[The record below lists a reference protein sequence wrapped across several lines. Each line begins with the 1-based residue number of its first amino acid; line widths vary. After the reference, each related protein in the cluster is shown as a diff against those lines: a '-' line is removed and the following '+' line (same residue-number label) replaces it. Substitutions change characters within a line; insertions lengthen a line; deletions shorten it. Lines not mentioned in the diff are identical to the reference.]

1 MSRRLLSIAAL
12 ILAVTASGLS
22 AQEAENQVPTYEDL
36 PEGALYFKEDH
47 KDWRIRCQKNSAA
60 EDSCQMFQLIVDG
73 QGSPVAQIVFFDIP
87 AGEGFAVA
95 GATITVPLLTALS
108 EDFLLQIDDHPPKAY
123 PYAYCDKV
131 GCYVRLGV
139 TPVELNWLKSGTLA
153 KIATVPYRSPDQRRV
168 FPISLSGFTSA
179 YDALIELSR

>member
-1 MSRRLLSIAAL
+1 MIVEIKLADQKAGLMSRRLLSIAAL
-12 ILAVTASGLS
+12 ILAVTGSGLS

-123 PYAYCDKV
+123 MPI
-131 GCYVRLGV
+131 V
-139 TPVELNWLKSGTLA
+139 TRSA
-153 KIATVPYRSPDQRRV
+153 ATSVWESLRS
-168 FPISLSGFTSA
+168 S
-179 YDALIELSR
+179 